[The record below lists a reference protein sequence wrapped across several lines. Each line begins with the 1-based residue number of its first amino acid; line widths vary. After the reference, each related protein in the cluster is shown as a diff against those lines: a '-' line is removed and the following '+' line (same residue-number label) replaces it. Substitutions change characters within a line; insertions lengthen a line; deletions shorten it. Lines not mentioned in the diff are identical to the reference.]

1 MSTHKTLSQQAT
13 RESLGSPD
21 SFKGGVWVTKN
32 GTAELFVQTALE
44 RQEELAAWEQ
54 EQQTHALLKL
64 VLKSKQEVAEGK
76 VLTPDEALKRLR
88 ATRG

>member
-1 MSTHKTLSQQAT
+1 
-13 RESLGSPD
+13 
-21 SFKGGVWVTKN
+21 
-32 GTAELFVQTALE
+32 LE

-88 ATRG
+88 AARG